1 MSLIAWKYYSE
12 ITISNPNSTALI
24 DYQVRIDL
32 DSSNFDFSKA
42 NSDGSDIRFSE
53 DNGNT
58 TISYWL
64 ESWDNSGQTATIYTK
79 VSSIDANSSKT
90 IRMYYGN
97 VDAASESNGD
107 NVFEFFDDF
116 EGTVLDASK
125 WTVDSTVTSYS
136 VANSKLTIDGC
147 ADSQNNVLKGI
158 YTNSFPLQNGFT
170 VEAKDFTW
178 SEADTSNMPK
188 VGIILTDGTSF
199 DFPVSDIFYDAWGS
213 DTAEKYAKIE
223 SNGYESGEASL
234 SLSGTAQLKIIKLPN
249 NDTQVYW
256 DDTLILGTYNST
268 TTISNL
274 YILVNK
280 YSNNAFGTFTFDRIM
295 IRKYIDTEPTYTI
308 SSAISNVN
316 GDVIMFGAN
325 F

>member
-1 MSLIAWKYYSE
+1 
-12 ITISNPNSTALI
+12 
-24 DYQVRIDL
+24 
-32 DSSNFDFSKA
+32 
-42 NSDGSDIRFSE
+42 
-53 DNGNT
+53 
-58 TISYWL
+58 
-64 ESWDNSGQTATIYTK
+64 
-79 VSSIDANSSKT
+79 
-90 IRMYYGN
+90 
-97 VDAASESNGD
+97 
-107 NVFEFFDDF
+107 
-116 EGTVLDASK
+116 
-125 WTVDSTVTSYS
+125 
-136 VANSKLTIDGC
+136 
-147 ADSQNNVLKGI
+147 
-158 YTNSFPLQNGFT
+158 
-170 VEAKDFTW
+170 
-178 SEADTSNMPK
+178 MPK

-295 IRKYIDTEPTYTI
+295 ISKYVDTEPTYTI
-308 SSAISNVN
+308 SSAISNTSTCFYFSNDFVPSVSIVLQK
-316 GDVIMFGAN
+316 GQPVATILEEFSLISSALSK
-325 F
+325 